1 MPRLVAC
8 GAVRFLRA
16 MVGCYGVVLALV
28 GVVAVHVVGGGVGVL
43 LMVLV
48 VEEGVLF
55 MNVRAK
61 R

>member
-1 MPRLVAC
+1 
-8 GAVRFLRA
+8 
-16 MVGCYGVVLALV
+16 MVGCYGVVLAFV